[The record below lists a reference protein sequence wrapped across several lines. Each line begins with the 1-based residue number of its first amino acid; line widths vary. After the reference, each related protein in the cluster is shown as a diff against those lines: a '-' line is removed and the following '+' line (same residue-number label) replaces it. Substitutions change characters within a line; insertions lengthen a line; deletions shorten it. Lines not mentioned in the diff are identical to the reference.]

1 MYGKTED
8 KTDQMVNAKV
18 ASAEHLKLQTAEA
31 IEEAARK
38 LRSADVSTKGED
50 IKRILRDIE
59 VRVNQFKADVGV
71 EYGKMEAGYHKSV
84 EPVETIIADHP
95 IPSVLIAVGVGFLL
109 GALLFKSR
117 E

>member
-1 MYGKTED
+1 MYEKTEG
-8 KTDQMVNAKV
+8 KTDQMVNEKV

-50 IKRILRDIE
+50 IKGILHDIE
-59 VRVNQFKADVGV
+59 ARVNQFKADVGV
-71 EYGKMEAGYHKSV
+71 EYEKREAEYNEMA
-84 EPVETIIADHP
+84 EPFETVITDHP
-95 IPSVLIAVGVGFLL
+95 IPSVLIAAGVGFLL

-117 E
+117 D